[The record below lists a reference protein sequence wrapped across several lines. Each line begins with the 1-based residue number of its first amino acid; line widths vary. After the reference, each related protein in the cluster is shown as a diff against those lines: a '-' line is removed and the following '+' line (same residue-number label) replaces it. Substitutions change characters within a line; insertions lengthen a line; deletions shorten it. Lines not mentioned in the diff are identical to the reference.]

1 MTELVFIVSRSEP
14 KQYLYLKHFYA
25 DDHREVILD
34 RRAGERRRNQRP
46 PPLAER
52 RRTGYSMTW
61 SARSSSVCGIVSPSA
76 FAVLRLITNSNCVA
90 CSMGR
95 SPGLAPRRILST

>member
-1 MTELVFIVSRSEP
+1 LVFIVSRSEP

-52 RRTGYSMTW
+52 RHLERRRYD
-61 SARSSSVCGIVSPSA
+61 
-76 FAVLRLITNSNCVA
+76 IT
-90 CSMGR
+90 R
-95 SPGLAPRRILST
+95 DLESPGWALVRRGR

>member
-25 DDHREVILD
+25 DEHKEVILD
-34 RRAGERRRNQRP
+34 RRAGDRRRNQRP

-52 RRTGYSMTW
+52 RRWERRHYD
-61 SARSSSVCGIVSPSA
+61 
-76 FAVLRLITNSNCVA
+76 ITPELQ
-90 CSMGR
+90 
-95 SPGLAPRRILST
+95 SPGWALVRRARESVVEAELHRKT

>member
-25 DDHREVILD
+25 DENREVFLD

-46 PPLAER
+46 LPLAER
-52 RRTGYSMTW
+52 RRWERRHYD
-61 SARSSSVCGIVSPSA
+61 
-76 FAVLRLITNSNCVA
+76 IT
-90 CSMGR
+90 R
-95 SPGLAPRRILST
+95 ELESPGWAMVRRRPASSRDAA